1 MTEKEQLM
9 QHAQQLKDTQLN
21 TFVITA
27 LAKAPK
33 EFWTIAASS
42 TGKHHPEQS
51 NGKGGLVR
59 HILATLYF
67 ARELFIAFNTG
78 EADQDAVNAAL
89 IMHDFG
95 KAMHEPHDI
104 VAATDLRWLQKDL
117 GYQDNAIIT
126 AALDGVRWHMGKW
139 STGSTHCA
147 PDERGTKQF
156 PKDFSY
162 VAQLVH
168 LADYAASRK
177 RVNLTKL
184 GVTE

>member
-1 MTEKEQLM
+1 MTDKELLIQY
-9 QHAQQLKDTQLN
+9 AQQLKDIQLN

-59 HILATLYF
+59 HILSTLYF
-67 ARELFIAFNTG
+67 ARELFIAFGTG
-78 EADQDAVNAAL
+78 QADQDVVNAAL
-89 IMHDFG
+89 ILHDIG
-95 KAMHEPHDI
+95 KAMNEPHDI
-104 VAATDLRWLQKDL
+104 VATTHLRWLQKDM
-117 GYQDNAIIT
+117 GYMDNVIIT
-126 AALDGVRWHMGKW
+126 AALDGVRWHMGRW
-139 STGSTHCA
+139 STGSTDCA
-147 PDERGTKQF
+147 PDERGGRAF

-168 LADYAASRK
+168 LSDYAASRK

-184 GVTE
+184 GV